1 MDIVPKLILQ
11 FVLIAVNAFFAAA
24 EIAIISLNTNKL
36 QREAEDGD
44 KVAAKLLRLQSEPT
58 DFLSTIQIGITFAGF
73 LGSAFAADNFAE
85 MLSDWVYHDLG
96 WRFFDYGVFNIVAIV
111 LITILLSYF
120 TLVLGEL
127 LPKRIAMQKPREV
140 ARVTSG
146 VVLGISVVM
155 KPFIR
160 FLSFSTNAVLRLF
173 RFKLEAEKEEVTEE
187 EIRMMVD
194 IGEEKGAIDAAEKT
208 MIENVFEF
216 NNTDASDVMT
226 PFVDVVAI
234 PVDASDSEVREV
246 IKETGRSRYPVYG
259 EDKNDIL
266 GFLYAR
272 DFLLSRS
279 HDETTAIKEMLRPAY
294 FVPESIRTDKLFREM
309 QTTKR
314 HVAMVIDEYGAVAG
328 IITLEDLLEE
338 IVGNIY
344 DEYDEAEEPAVV
356 PLGDGVFRVSGSAE
370 IEELCEAIDLVLP
383 EEELDFHTLGGLV
396 YSRLGVVP
404 DDNTELDLE
413 AYGLLIH
420 VDKILDRRIESAI
433 VRKVAVSEKNEE

>member
-58 DFLSTIQIGITFAGF
+58 DFLSTIQIGITLAGF

-96 WRFFDYGVFNIVAIV
+96 WRFFDYGVFNTVAIV

-259 EDKNDIL
+259 EDKNDVL

-433 VRKVAVSEKNEE
+433 VRKAAVSEKNEE

>member
-44 KVAAKLLRLQSEPT
+44 KVAIKLLRLANEPT
-58 DFLSTIQIGITFAGF
+58 DFLSTIQIGITLAGF
-73 LGSAFAADNFAE
+73 LGSAFAAENFAE
-85 MLSDWVYHDLG
+85 MLTGWVYNDLG
-96 WRFFDYGVFNIVAIV
+96 WRFLDYGVFNTIAIV
-111 LITILLSYF
+111 IITVLLSYF

-140 ARVTSG
+140 ARVTAG
-146 VVLGISVVM
+146 VVLCISVVM

-160 FLSFSTNAVLRLF
+160 FLSLSTNAILRLF
-173 RFKLEAEKEEVTEE
+173 RFKTEAKKEEVTEE

-194 IGEEKGAIDAAEKT
+194 IGEEKGTIDAAEKT

-234 PVDASDSEVREV
+234 PVDASDREVREI
-246 IKETGRSRYPVYG
+246 IKETGRSRYPVYR
-259 EDKNDIL
+259 EDKNDVL

-279 HDETTAIKEMLRPAY
+279 HDEATPLETMLRPAY

-314 HVAMVIDEYGAVAG
+314 HVAMVVDEYGAVAG
-328 IITLEDLLEE
+328 IVTLEDLLEE

-344 DEYDEAEEPAVV
+344 DEYDEAEEPTLV
-356 PLGDGVFRVSGSAE
+356 PLGDGAFRASGNAE
-370 IEELCEAIDLVLP
+370 IDELCEALDVTLP
-383 EEELDFHTLGGLV
+383 EEEMDFHTLGGLV
-396 YSRLGVVP
+396 YSRLGLVP

-413 AYGLLIH
+413 AYGFSIH
-420 VDKILDRRIESAI
+420 VDQILDRRIESAI
-433 VRKVAVSEKNEE
+433 VKKAPLPEETEE

>member
-11 FVLIAVNAFFAAA
+11 FVLIAVNAFFAAS

-36 QREAEDGD
+36 EREAEDGD
-44 KVAAKLLRLQSEPT
+44 KVAAKLLRLANEPT
-58 DFLSTIQIGITFAGF
+58 DFLSTIQIGITLAGF
-73 LGSAFAADNFAE
+73 LGSAFAAENFAE
-85 MLSDWVYHDLG
+85 MLTGWVYNDLG
-96 WRFFDYGVFNIVAIV
+96 WRFLDYAVFNTVAIV
-111 LITILLSYF
+111 LVTILLSYF

-140 ARVTSG
+140 ARVTAG

-160 FLSFSTNAVLRLF
+160 FLSLSTNAILRLF
-173 RFKLEAEKEEVTEE
+173 RFKTEAEKEEVTEE

-194 IGEEKGAIDAAEKT
+194 IGEEKGTIDAAEKT

-234 PVDASDSEVREV
+234 PVDASDSEVRDI
-246 IKETGRSRYPVYG
+246 IKETGRSRYPVYR
-259 EDKNDIL
+259 EDKNDVL

-279 HDETTAIKEMLRPAY
+279 HDEQTPIEKMLRPAY

-314 HVAMVIDEYGAVAG
+314 HVAMVVDEYGAVAG
-328 IITLEDLLEE
+328 IVTLEDLLEE

-344 DEYDEAEEPAVV
+344 DEYDEAEEPSLI
-356 PLGDGVFRVSGSAE
+356 PLGDGAFRVSGTAE
-370 IEELCEAIDLVLP
+370 IDELCEALDVTLP

-413 AYGLLIH
+413 AYGFLIH
-420 VDKILDRRIESAI
+420 VDQILDRRIESAI
-433 VRKVAVSEKNEE
+433 VRKSLAPEEAEE